1 MVIPS
6 HFIFFLS
13 IVSVFLCPDYLTL
26 FVLASSG
33 SRRNRQDLKKNH
45 IDKKMFDLILSAI
58 SNHFFLVTMQVFKKK
73 ALQPLPSMQESQSC
87 SQEISECSH
96 YNWLAISETQ
106 QQQYWR
112 SRERSQNF
120 EHFFLTT
127 PCVLHYQ
134 ILSVCLSTLISVIL
148 FVQQLCF
155 CYLSSS
161 LSEMWSEWWDWLCG
175 LVVRLRWEL
184 NCSTCSPSWFSL
196 IKQVMSSILH
206 GYKVWQFYYPCA

>member
-1 MVIPS
+1 
-6 HFIFFLS
+6 
-13 IVSVFLCPDYLTL
+13 
-26 FVLASSG
+26 
-33 SRRNRQDLKKNH
+33 
-45 IDKKMFDLILSAI
+45 MFDLILSAI